1 MRRIWRRRLQDS
13 DNGPIVFFDFQD
25 SDGTPLSRYRVFYS
39 DLLSFNVVRS
49 ATNATVMVVYNQADT
64 WLASASLGVLS
75 LMSSSNTVL
84 SALGDVYR
92 SVFGRLFE
100 IVPPAAV
107 MSLALMLYVVWAFVE
122 RRANIR
128 NLGQDRNRIMVAVVV
143 AVAFS
148 WLLRNPFYL
157 MDKALTWI
165 PNLVVDFVG
174 DSSTR
179 TSSADSS
186 RAGVAGYLMDSVVRP
201 VTQSLMYGRVL
212 DGECAHEFSRA
223 MSRGNAPAC
232 APALAEAPSG
242 ATAAAVTLGVFFSVL
257 LVFGLVLFAMYLFHA
272 TLAAWSWVSLLYY
285 LCKSLFDVKA
295 LVVPGRKVVMASG
308 HTVAAAV
315 VNMFAIAGPALA
327 ISMVNGLTEGD
338 PTFSVIL
345 YIVAVVLLFFLAR
358 QTTGSLLR
366 KTGAVHGA
374 EGSVLNRLVAPRAMF
389 GADAAV
395 RRREAAAGVAG
406 LTSRVAASV
415 PMFPGAAVLA
425 AGAAAVEN
433 RLRSGGAGQGGEAA
447 AVSKLSDAD
456 RETIDGAIDVIT
468 VGSARQQTAQ
478 TVTWPPA
485 PPPSPSPEMTSGP
498 GNAVAAGP
506 ASPTRSESPSAAT
519 DRAVD
524 MPAEEQ
530 VQERWPAGVDGSVDV
545 GSPEVFG
552 GLGPHRLAATPVDV
566 AVDSATDVSEVARGG
581 HEMSAEDSARAQR
594 VRDRS
599 AAVFGALGAGAGNE
613 PGGRGSGSAD
623 ELIAPMVRSYSPAQ
637 NRFEDSGSTPQAG
650 AERTGRAAAR
660 SAASAAAI
668 RDRARYVLAAS
679 GKNTVPVAADDDP
692 GLRVYM
698 YNNGTRNVVDP
709 AEGEY
714 VMGPRI

>member
-1 MRRIWRRRLQDS
+1 M
-13 DNGPIVFFDFQD
+13 
-25 SDGTPLSRYRVFYS
+25 
-39 DLLSFNVVRS
+39 
-49 ATNATVMVVYNQADT
+49 
-64 WLASASLGVLS
+64 
-75 LMSSSNTVL
+75 
-84 SALGDVYR
+84 
-92 SVFGRLFE
+92 
-100 IVPPAAV
+100 
-107 MSLALMLYVVWAFVE
+107 
-122 RRANIR
+122 
-128 NLGQDRNRIMVAVVV
+128 V

-174 DSSTR
+174 DNSTR
-179 TSSADSS
+179 TGSADSA

-212 DGECAHEFSRA
+212 DGECVHEFSRA
-223 MSRGNAPAC
+223 MNRGNAPAC

-242 ATAAAVTLGVFFSVL
+242 ATAAAVTLGVFFFVLMLYGLVL
-257 LVFGLVLFAMYLFHA
+257 LVMYLYNV
-272 TLAAWSWVSLLYY
+272 TMAAWSWVSLLYY

-295 LVVPGRKVVMASG
+295 LVVPGRKVVVAAG

-315 VNMFAIAGPALA
+315 VNIFAVAGPALA
-327 ISMVNGLTEGD
+327 ISMVNGLTEGN
-338 PTFSVIL
+338 PTFSMIL
-345 YIVAVVLLFFLAR
+345 YIVAVVLLFCVSR
-358 QTTGSLLR
+358 QATGALLR
-366 KTGAVHGA
+366 KTGAVHGK

-389 GADAAV
+389 GADAAA

-406 LTSRVAASV
+406 LTSRVAAAV
-415 PMFPGAAVLA
+415 PMFPGASVLA

-433 RLRSGGAGQGGEAA
+433 RLRSGGAGQAGEAA
-447 AVSKLSDAD
+447 AVSKLSDTD

-468 VGSARQQTAQ
+468 VGAARQQTAH

-485 PPPSPSPEMTSGP
+485 PPAAPTLGQVQGTDNVVS
-498 GNAVAAGP
+498 AVSAPPLGHL
-506 ASPTRSESPSAAT
+506 SPSAAA
-519 DRAVD
+519 DRAGE
-524 MPAEEQ
+524 MPAQDQMQEQ
-530 VQERWPAGVDGSVDV
+530 APARTGGSVDLA
-545 GSPEVFG
+545 SPVVFG
-552 GLGPHRLAATPVDV
+552 GMGPHRLAATPVEV
-566 AVDSATDVSEVARGG
+566 EPELATDASKAARGG
-581 HEMSAEDSARAQR
+581 HEVPAEESARAQR
-594 VRDRS
+594 VRERS
-599 AAVFGALGAGAGNE
+599 AAIFGALGAGSGAE
-613 PGGRGSGSAD
+613 SGGRDSGGAD
-623 ELIAPMVRSYSPAQ
+623 ELIAPMVRSYSPVQ
-637 NRFEDSGSTPQAG
+637 PRFEDSSSAQQAG
-650 AERTGRAAAR
+650 AARTGRAAVR